1 MEQLTSQLI
10 KNQHTLFLTGYLG
23 ESEALFVRMQ
33 TPKLKVLLIED
44 SPLLSERI
52 MELLSEM
59 EGIISVGTVATELTA
74 IQAINEHTPDVLL
87 LDLRLKEGTGFSVMR
102 HVKHITGK
110 RPAVIVITNYAL
122 PQYRREAEALG
133 ARFFLDKSQE
143 FDLIPA
149 MLATLQVEQSAI
161 NN

>member
-1 MEQLTSQLI
+1 MPYSD
-10 KNQHTLFLTGYLG
+10 KDR
-23 ESEALFVRMQ
+23 SALDSVTNLMRE
-33 TPKLKVLLIED
+33 LKVLLVED
-44 SPLLSERI
+44 SPLLSERM

-59 EGIISVGTVATELTA
+59 EGIVSVGAVSTESAA
-74 IQAINEHTPDVLL
+74 ISAIDAQNPDVIL

-102 HVKHITGK
+102 YLKQVSKQ
-110 RPAVIVITNYAL
+110 PVVIVITNYAL

-149 MLATLQVEQSAI
+149 MLATLQIEQATAQR
-161 NN
+161 

>member
-1 MEQLTSQLI
+1 MPYSD
-10 KNQHTLFLTGYLG
+10 KDR
-23 ESEALFVRMQ
+23 SALDSVTKLMRE
-33 TPKLKVLLIED
+33 LKVLLVED
-44 SPLLSERI
+44 SPLLSERM

-59 EGIISVGTVATELTA
+59 EGIVSVGAVSTESA
-74 IQAINEHTPDVLL
+74 AINAIDAQKPDVIL

-102 HVKHITGK
+102 HLKLASKQPV
-110 RPAVIVITNYAL
+110 VIVITNYSL

-149 MLATLQVEQSAI
+149 MLATLQIEQSSGRA
-161 NN
+161 N

>member
-1 MEQLTSQLI
+1 MLYPDNNGSAL
-10 KNQHTLFLTGYLG
+10 
-23 ESEALFVRMQ
+23 ESVAILMRE
-33 TPKLKVLLIED
+33 LKILLIED

-52 MELLSEM
+52 MELLSGM
-59 EGIISVGTVATELTA
+59 EGIVSMGAVSTEAAA
-74 IQAINEHTPDVLL
+74 IEAINQQKPDVIL

-102 HVKHITGK
+102 QVRHATKQPVI
-110 RPAVIVITNYAL
+110 IVITNYSL

-149 MLATLQVEQSAI
+149 MLATLQIEQNA
-161 NN
+161 NEGGVQ